1 MFYRKTDRRIRF
13 EQFLEGVK
21 LMGAKKYGEP
31 DGFVKIQN
39 LILKGAGPTTSK
51 TTVSFS
57 NQK

>member
-1 MFYRKTDRRIRF
+1 
-13 EQFLEGVK
+13 
-21 LMGAKKYGEP
+21 MGAKKYGEP